1 MKKQQQ
7 EPVSSPAVMKE
18 EEKVFEV
25 PGFFKVASP
34 VRSPKPHCEGKK
46 KMLSSKRVKQ

>member
-1 MKKQQQ
+1 MKKQQVAGS
-7 EPVSSPAVMKE
+7 PVAQKE

-34 VRSPKPHCEGKK
+34 VKSPRPHCEGMSLEK
-46 KMLSSKRVKQ
+46 LPYGQC